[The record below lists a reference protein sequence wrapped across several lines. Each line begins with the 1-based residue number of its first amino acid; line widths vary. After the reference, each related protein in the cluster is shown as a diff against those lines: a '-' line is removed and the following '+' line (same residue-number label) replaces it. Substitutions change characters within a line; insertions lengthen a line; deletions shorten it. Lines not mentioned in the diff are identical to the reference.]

1 MFCLGEKQ
9 ARKYD
14 RNAILVAIDTQN
26 PKNNLYVVKEQLLP
40 CENHNTP
47 ENPLELLTKKLHQ
60 EKFLELLKKLKV

>member
-14 RNAILVAIDTQN
+14 KSAILVAIDTLN

-40 CENHNTP
+40 CENNNTP
-47 ENPLELLTKKLHQ
+47 ENPLELLTKKRSSN
-60 EKFLELLKKLKV
+60 